1 MAIREDF
8 DNLLNRLKSERDEL
22 KLQIHLASMEAR
34 EEFEAAEK
42 TWEQFKGKAAT
53 VADEAVQTSD
63 EYIARARIVG
73 EELREAYRRI
83 GKRIKK

>member
-22 KLQIHLASMEAR
+22 KLQIHLASMEVR